1 MFISI
6 LCDKITLFLTESTY
20 LAFRKIEVRD
30 GTPFDDSF
38 LFVQKVPNS
47 LWQKLVSSAF
57 ALLFTEISVVWVTEI
72 SVVRLQ
78 KFL

>member
-1 MFISI
+1 MQDDI
-6 LCDKITLFLTESTY
+6 LKNSPGFQTVELKSVTY
-20 LAFRKIEVRD
+20 D
-30 GTPFDDSF
+30 GTNQNGRKDLVFEN
-38 LFVQKVPNS
+38 FV
-47 LWQKLVSSAF
+47 QKLVSSAF